1 MRARTL
7 GRPEKPPPRK
17 RRSAGEL
24 ALALGMGLLIG
35 CAVATV
41 ALLGGRALLSRQPP
55 TPLPFPTPS
64 GTGGVTPPLPTPLPT
79 IPVATIA
86 APPVAGGTISTTS
99 GAIKFTLPGGSTI
112 YVGPDSTVELTEL
125 PASPTAPQNT
135 VLTLFDGRLLVLVDL
150 RPGEAFFIQSPATD
164 LAQVIGSVMGVE
176 YDAQAGRFE
185 VDCLEG
191 HCRIGTLNEWIDLT
205 GGQHSVQQ
213 SNGSPQPPDNSRNDL
228 WRALGGDDVPPGPM
242 PDLAATQAAFCATL
256 QAQFPGTPCP

>member
-1 MRARTL
+1 MRAAPL
-7 GRPEKPPPRK
+7 AGPPKPPPRK
-17 RRSAGEL
+17 PRSAGEL

-41 ALLGGRALLSRQPP
+41 ALIGGRALLSRPTATPLPIP
-55 TPLPFPTPS
+55 TPLPTS
-64 GTGGVTPPLPTPLPT
+64 TPLPT

-125 PASPTAPQNT
+125 PAGPTAPQNT

-150 RPGEAFFIQSPATD
+150 KPGEAFFVQSPATD

-191 HCRIGTLNEWIDLT
+191 HCRIGTLNEWMDLS
-205 GGQHSVQQ
+205 GGQHSAQQ

-228 WRALGGDDVPPGPM
+228 WRALGGDDVPPGPT